1 MFKVVTRVI
10 IAFVGGLIFSLWMLQ
25 TSTTVKTFVGTKL
38 ITFLESAWDAQIT
51 YDKVKVNF
59 FSLSMLFKH
68 GAIRPAQHRHY
79 EWRFDDCSVHV
90 SIFDLLF
97 HRKVALHLT
106 FNSIKA
112 TTLYTTKGSDLIDH
126 LKRIFATN
134 SSSFEISPQA
144 ITINGI
150 DLDVKVNHDAV
161 PLLTTCTVHMPGR
174 LHFCKNDKVAGVGV
188 VAWHGTITPGGAT
201 ITCNQRVVMHH
212 EEGTFECY
220 KNIRSNLW
228 HMQAMLKGMCP
239 PIDPVGA
246 CVLQGVWDNNKRSLN
261 FSRDTQDLTL
271 TLTGDEASR
280 VRLKGIFE
288 LAYVHHLYD
297 WLATNAHLT
306 KVTNNLPLTGQGMV
320 DLCGN
325 YDKMP
330 SMQGSLIISDLKV
343 ANVACNRIAFN
354 DIQADSDHLHADVT
368 IEPLDHMTLRGDI
381 AWHRAKNYGTLSL
394 TNTQPLELSRVGP
407 LWLPTFD
414 ADACS
419 LKLSCDAQGNMQ
431 GWYSAQLNDAVH
443 NKNTRYRGVL
453 KLQNKCLTIKGN
465 VAKGQFVTSTVI
477 TPHFLCKELSYRR
490 GVHELVHLL
499 ADDKKPTVIQG
510 FIRWPLLRSLL
521 TKPMRRRLAN
531 NNCIFDLSVD
541 QQNFEVIKGTLG
553 LRKGRFFIPG
563 YYNLVQ
569 EASLSFAFDRKN
581 KKLIF
586 QPVELIMTKG
596 LISCQRATL
605 AFNDKWHL
613 SMIHIPLMFD
623 NVLIN
628 WGRDFYGLVYG
639 NLLCSKIATAPPFI
653 SGSLILKR
661 SLLKDT
667 FFSDKEM
674 GTMYGPLGSGIG
686 GGLPLGLNIRVT
698 TEKPIQ
704 AKTPTIETKA
714 TLDMKVRSNPV
725 QGLYAPPSIIGRI
738 NLDSGVIKFFRN
750 TLNIEHGKIQ
760 FMAGRTNDP
769 LIDLVAKNR
778 IGKYLITL
786 QLTGS
791 QQKPTLL
798 LESSPDLAEEQ
809 IIGLLLAGSENATL
823 QSDLAAMVMQNI
835 DAFLLNSV
843 KSPKNRWLDK
853 ISKTFK
859 YVQIM
864 PNLNDANSQ
873 SKLKGSISV
882 DLGDQLHARLQKNLD
897 LQKDF
902 SAQLEYMLS
911 DDINFKI
918 VRDQGGD
925 MGSEVEMRLKLG

>member
-1 MFKVVTRVI
+1 MFKVVTRTI
-10 IAFVGGLIFSLWMLQ
+10 IAFIGGLILSLWMLQ

-38 ITFLESAWDAQIT
+38 IAFLESEWDARIT

-59 FSLSMLFKH
+59 FSLSMLFKQ
-68 GAIRPAQHRHY
+68 GVIRPAHHRHY

-97 HRKVALHLT
+97 HRKVALHLI
-106 FNSIKA
+106 FNGIKA
-112 TTLYTTKGSDLIDH
+112 TTLYHNKGSDLLDH
-126 LKRIFATN
+126 LEKIFATN
-134 SSSFEISPQA
+134 ASSFEISPQV

-150 DLDVKVNHDAV
+150 DLDVAIHHSAV
-161 PLLTTCTVHMPGR
+161 PTFTTCAVHMPGR
-174 LHFCKNDKVAGVGV
+174 LRFCKNDHVAGVGV
-188 VAWHGTITPGGAT
+188 VAWHGTVTPGGAT
-201 ITCNQRVVMHH
+201 ITCNERVIAHH

-220 KNIRSNLW
+220 KNIHNNLW
-228 HMQAMLKGMCP
+228 HVQAMLKGICP
-239 PIDPVGA
+239 PLDPVGA
-246 CVLQGVWDNNKRSLN
+246 CTLQAHWENDKGLLSLV
-261 FSRDTQDLTL
+261 RDTQDLSL
-271 TLTGDEASR
+271 TLTGDASSQMS
-280 VRLKGIFE
+280 LKGTFG
-288 LAYVHHLYD
+288 LAYIQHIYE
-297 WLATNAHLT
+297 WLTQDTQSPDVA
-306 KVTNNLPLTGQGMV
+306 KKSLTGTGAV

-325 YDKMP
+325 FDKTP
-330 SMQGSLIISDLKV
+330 SVQGSLAVSDINI
-343 ANVACNRIAFN
+343 AGVACNRITFN
-354 DIQADSDHLHADVT
+354 DIHADLGHLQADVT
-368 IEPLDHMTLRGDI
+368 LEPLDHMALRGDI
-381 AWHRAKNYGTLSL
+381 VWHRAKNYGTLSL
-394 TNTQPLELSRVGP
+394 TNTQPLNLSRIGP
-407 LWLPTFD
+407 SWMPAFD

-431 GWYSAQLNDAVH
+431 GWYSAQFNDAVH
-443 NKNTRYRGVL
+443 NKNTMYRGVL
-453 KLQNKCLTIKGN
+453 KLQDKCLTIKGN
-465 VAKGQFVTSTVI
+465 VAKGQFVTSAVI

-490 GVHELVHLL
+490 GVHELVHL
-499 ADDKKPTVIQG
+499 ASNDKKPFIIQG

-521 TKPMRRRLAN
+521 SKPLRRRLVN
-531 NNCIFDLSVD
+531 NNCVFDVSID
-541 QQNFEVIKGTLG
+541 QQNFEIIKGTLG

-586 QPVELIMTKG
+586 QPAELIMTKG

-605 AFNDKWHL
+605 AFDDKWVL
-613 SMIHIPLMFD
+613 RVVHIPLMFE
-623 NVLIN
+623 NVLVN
-628 WGRDFYGLVYG
+628 WGRDFYGIVYG
-639 NLLCSKIATAPPFI
+639 NLLCSKINAAPPLI
-653 SGSLILKR
+653 SGSLVLKR

-667 FFSDKEM
+667 FFSDREA
-674 GTMYGPLGSGIG
+674 GNLYGPLGAGVSGG
-686 GGLPLGLNIRVT
+686 FPLGLNIRVM

-704 AKTPTIETKA
+704 ARTPTIETKA
-714 TLDMKVRSNPV
+714 SLDMKVRSDPA
-725 QGLYAPPSIIGRI
+725 QGLYAPPSVIGRI

-760 FMAGRTNDP
+760 FIAGRPNDP

-786 QLTGS
+786 QMTGS

-823 QSDLAAMVMQNI
+823 QSDLPAMVLQNI
-835 DAFLLNSV
+835 DAFLLNGV
-843 KSPKNRWLDK
+843 KSPKIRWLDK
-853 ISKTFK
+853 IRKTFK

-911 DDINFKI
+911 DEINFKL

>member
-1 MFKVVTRVI
+1 MFKVVTRVL
-10 IAFVGGLIFSLWMLQ
+10 IAFIGGLIFSLWMLQ

-38 ITFLESAWDAQIT
+38 IAFLESEWDARIT

-59 FSLSMLFKH
+59 FSLSMLFKQ
-68 GAIRPAQHRHY
+68 GVIRPAHHRHY

-97 HRKVALHLT
+97 HRRVALHLT
-106 FNSIKA
+106 FNGVKA
-112 TTLYTTKGSDLIDH
+112 KTLYHNKGSDLIDH
-126 LKRIFATN
+126 LERIFATKA
-134 SSSFEISPQA
+134 SSFEISPQV

-150 DLDVKVNHDAV
+150 ELDVDIHHSAV
-161 PLLTTCTVHMPGR
+161 PVTSCIVHMPGR
-174 LHFCKNDKVAGVGV
+174 LRFCKNDHVANVGA
-188 VAWHGTITPGGAT
+188 VAWHGMVTPGGAT
-201 ITCNQRVVMHH
+201 IMCNKRVVAHH
-212 EEGTFECY
+212 EEGAFECY
-220 KNIRSNLW
+220 KNIHNNLW
-228 HMQAMLKGMCP
+228 YMQTTLKGICP
-239 PIDPVGA
+239 PLNPVGTCELKA
-246 CVLQGVWDNNKRSLN
+246 LWDNDKRSLT
-261 FSRDTQDLTL
+261 FSHDTHDLAL
-271 TLTGDEASR
+271 TLTGDASSQLS
-280 VRLKGIFE
+280 LKGVFE
-288 LAYVHHLYD
+288 LAYAQRIYE
-297 WLATNAHLT
+297 WLTSDAQSTNESKSL
-306 KVTNNLPLTGQGMV
+306 LLTGTGTV

-325 YDKMP
+325 FDKTP
-330 SMQGSLIISDLKV
+330 SAQGSLTLSNLKV
-343 ANVACNRIAFN
+343 AGVACKSITFN
-354 DIQADSDHLHADVT
+354 DIHADLGRLHSDIT
-368 IEPLDHMTLRGDI
+368 IEPLEHMALRGDI
-381 AWHRAKNYGTLSL
+381 TWYRAKNYGTLSL
-394 TNTQPLELSRVGP
+394 TNTQPLELSRIGSA
-407 LWLPTFD
+407 WMPTFD

-419 LKLSCDAQGNMQ
+419 LKLSSDTQGNMQ
-431 GWYSAQLNDAVH
+431 GWYSAQFNDVVH
-443 NKNTRYRGVL
+443 NKNTTYRGIL
-453 KLQNKCLTIKGN
+453 KLQDKCLTVKGN
-465 VAKGQFVTSTVI
+465 VAKGQFVTSAVI
-477 TPHFLCKELSYRR
+477 APYFLCKELSYCR
-490 GVHELVHLL
+490 GAHELVHLSSNN
-499 ADDKKPTVIQG
+499 KQPSIIQG

-521 TKPMRRRLAN
+521 SKPLRRRLVN
-531 NNCIFDLSVD
+531 NNCVFDLSVD
-541 QQNFEVIKGTLG
+541 QQNFEIIKGTLG

-569 EASLSFAFDRKN
+569 EASLSFALDRKN

-586 QPVELIMTKG
+586 QPAELIMTKG

-623 NVLIN
+623 NVLVN

-639 NLLCSKIATAPPFI
+639 NLLCSKVNAAPPLI
-653 SGSLILKR
+653 SGSLVLKR

-667 FFSDKEM
+667 FFSDREA
-674 GTMYGPLGSGIG
+674 GSLYGPLGAGVG

-704 AKTPTIETKA
+704 ARTPTIEAKA
-714 TLDMKVRSNPV
+714 SLDMKVRSNPA
-725 QGLYAPPSIIGRI
+725 QGLYAPPSVVGRI

-760 FMAGRTNDP
+760 FIAGRTNDP

-786 QLTGS
+786 QMTGS

-823 QSDLAAMVMQNI
+823 QSDLPAMVLQNI
-835 DAFLLNSV
+835 DAFLFNSV
-843 KSPKNRWLDK
+843 KNPKIRWLDK
-853 ISKTFK
+853 IRKTFK

-911 DDINFKI
+911 DEINFKI